1 MRIEDKLT
9 MKIDDLYKNGVPLGI
24 AIGVGATILA
34 KAVIPL
40 LPDLVR
46 AARPGAREALKS
58 GILLMEQ
65 GREILAEI
73 SEEVEDILAE
83 ARSDLQQQYDVSPS
97 ETPEPSEAAS
107 DQGES

>member
-1 MRIEDKLT
+1 
-9 MKIDDLYKNGVPLGI
+9 MKIEDLYKNGVPLGI
-24 AIGVGATILA
+24 AIGVGATVVA
-34 KAVIPL
+34 KYVIPM

-83 ARSDLQQQYDVSPS
+83 ARSDLQQRYDVSQP
-97 ETPEPSEAAS
+97 ETPEPSEAAP